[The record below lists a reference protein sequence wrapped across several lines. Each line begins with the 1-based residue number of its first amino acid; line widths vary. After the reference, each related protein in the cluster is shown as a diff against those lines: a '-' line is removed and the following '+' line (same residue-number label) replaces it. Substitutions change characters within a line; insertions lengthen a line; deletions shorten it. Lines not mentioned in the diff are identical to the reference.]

1 MDSMSFVLFGA
12 TGDLAKRKIFPALY
26 NLYLDEKMP
35 KAFSII
41 GIGRKEFSDIE
52 FQNQVKQSL
61 ATFSRRSLDDLMMVQ
76 EFLESIRYQQL
87 DITNKE
93 GFIELLNLV
102 KKRETELNILENRL
116 FYLSVAPEFFDQI
129 ASNIKESGLGNTTG
143 WKRLIIEKPFGRDLK
158 TAIEL
163 NEKLSKSFNEDEIY
177 RIDHYLGKPM
187 VQNLEALEFANP
199 VLQALWNNQYIAN
212 VQITAS
218 ETVGV
223 EERAGYYDKSGAIRD
238 MFQNHMLQLL
248 MMTAMHLP
256 NQNSASDVRAE
267 KKKVLQSLRPLS
279 KEDVASNVIRGQ
291 YGSGELNGKKVVAYR
306 QEPGIEFSSK
316 NDTYVAARIWIEND
330 FWKGIP
336 FYIRTGKRMKEK
348 STRIVFEFKSPI
360 QNISN
365 KNKQKNGT
373 NLLVIE
379 INPNERVSFYLN
391 SKNIDGNIE
400 PVQAE
405 YFANKNDRPEAYEL
419 LVHDALRGDAKFF
432 AHWNEVKMSWEWVQP
447 ILEAFEENLVP
458 LHTYKSGSF
467 GPEAADHLLEKD
479 GFKWWLDTEILQST
493 DENERDL
500 KRSI

>member
-26 NLYLDEKMP
+26 NLYIDDKMP
-35 KAFSII
+35 DAFSII
-41 GIGRKEFSDIE
+41 GIGRKDFSHDE
-52 FQNQVKQSL
+52 FQNQVKESL
-61 ATFSRRSLDDLMMVQ
+61 ITFSRRSIEDQKMVQ
-76 EFLESIRYQQL
+76 EFLDSIRYQKL

-93 GFIELLNLV
+93 GFVELLDLV
-102 KKRETELNILENRL
+102 KEREMELNIPENRL
-116 FYLSVAPEFFDQI
+116 FYLSVAPEFFDVI
-129 ASNIKESGLGNTTG
+129 ASNVKESGLGTTNG

-158 TAIEL
+158 TAREL
-163 NEKLSKSFNEDEIY
+163 NEKLSKSFKEEEVY

-238 MFQNHMLQLL
+238 MFQNHMLQML
-248 MMTAMHLP
+248 MMSAMHLS
-256 NQNSASDVRAE
+256 NQNTASDVRAE
-267 KKKVLQSLRPLS
+267 KKKVLESLRPLL
-279 KEDVASNVIRGQ
+279 KEEVASHVVRGQ
-291 YGSGELNGKKVVAYR
+291 YGSGELNGKKVVAYK
-306 QEPGIEFSSK
+306 QEPGIEFSSQ
-316 NDTYVAARIWIEND
+316 NDTFVAARVLIEND

-360 QNISN
+360 QNLSN
-365 KNKQKNGT
+365 KNSSNNGP

-391 SKNIDGNIE
+391 SKNVEGKIE
-400 PVQAE
+400 PVQAQ
-405 YFANKNDRPEAYEL
+405 YFANKEAHPEAYEL
-419 LVHDALRGDAKFF
+419 LVNDALRGDSKFF
-432 AHWNEVKMSWEWVQP
+432 AHWNEVELSWQWVQP

-458 LHTYKSGSF
+458 LQTYKAGSF
-467 GPEAADHLLEKD
+467 GPKAADELLAED
-479 GFKWWLDTEILQST
+479 GFKWWLDTDFIEKQDKDS
-493 DENERDL
+493 DL

>member
-26 NLYLDEKMP
+26 NLYIDDKMP
-35 KAFSII
+35 DAFSII
-41 GIGRKEFSDIE
+41 GIGRKDFSHDE
-52 FQNQVKQSL
+52 FQNQVKESL
-61 ATFSRRSLDDLMMVQ
+61 ITFSRRSIEDQKMVQ
-76 EFLESIRYQQL
+76 EFLDSIRYQKL

-93 GFIELLNLV
+93 GFVELLDLV
-102 KKRETELNILENRL
+102 KEREMELNIPENRL
-116 FYLSVAPEFFDQI
+116 FYLSVAPEFFDVI
-129 ASNIKESGLGNTTG
+129 ASNIKESGLGTTNG

-158 TAIEL
+158 TAREL
-163 NEKLSKSFNEDEIY
+163 NEKLSKSFKEEEVY

-238 MFQNHMLQLL
+238 MFQNHMLQML
-248 MMTAMHLP
+248 MMSAMHLT
-256 NQNSASDVRAE
+256 NQNTASDVRAE
-267 KKKVLQSLRPLS
+267 KKKVLESLRPLL
-279 KEDVASNVIRGQ
+279 KEEVASHVVRGQ
-291 YGSGELNGKKVVAYR
+291 YGSGELNGKKVVAYK
-306 QEPGIEFSSK
+306 QEPGIEFSSQ
-316 NDTYVAARIWIEND
+316 NDTFVAARVLIEND

-360 QNISN
+360 QNLTKKNSSN
-365 KNKQKNGT
+365 NGP

-391 SKNIDGNIE
+391 SKNVEGNIE

-405 YFANKNDRPEAYEL
+405 YFANKEAHPEAYEL
-419 LVHDALRGDAKFF
+419 LVNDALRGDSKFF
-432 AHWNEVKMSWEWVQP
+432 AHWNEVELSWQWVQP

-458 LHTYKSGSF
+458 LQSYKAGSF
-467 GPEAADHLLEKD
+467 GPTAAEELLAED
-479 GFKWWLDTEILQST
+479 GFKWWLDTDFIEKQDKDS
-493 DENERDL
+493 DL

>member
-26 NLYLDEKMP
+26 NLYIDDKMP
-35 KAFSII
+35 DAFSII
-41 GIGRKEFSDIE
+41 GIGRKDFSHDE
-52 FQNQVKQSL
+52 FQNQVKESL
-61 ATFSRRSLDDLMMVQ
+61 ITFSRRSIEDQKMVQ
-76 EFLESIRYQQL
+76 KFLDSIRYQKL

-93 GFIELLNLV
+93 GFVELLDLV
-102 KKRETELNILENRL
+102 KEREMELNIPENRL
-116 FYLSVAPEFFDQI
+116 FYLSVAPEFFDVI
-129 ASNIKESGLGNTTG
+129 ASNVKESGLGTTNG

-158 TAIEL
+158 TAREL
-163 NEKLSKSFNEDEIY
+163 NEKLSKSFKEEEVY

-238 MFQNHMLQLL
+238 MFQNHMLQML
-248 MMTAMHLP
+248 MMSAMHLS
-256 NQNSASDVRAE
+256 NQNTASDVRAE
-267 KKKVLQSLRPLS
+267 KKKVLESLRPLL
-279 KEDVASNVIRGQ
+279 KEEVASHVVRGQ
-291 YGSGELNGKKVVAYR
+291 YGSGELNGKKVVAYK
-306 QEPGIEFSSK
+306 QEPGIEFSSQ
-316 NDTYVAARIWIEND
+316 NDTFVAARVLIEND

-360 QNISN
+360 QNLSN
-365 KNKQKNGT
+365 KNSSNNGP

-391 SKNIDGNIE
+391 SKNVEGKIE
-400 PVQAE
+400 PVQAQ
-405 YFANKNDRPEAYEL
+405 YFANKEAHPEAYEL
-419 LVHDALRGDAKFF
+419 LVNDALRGDSKFF
-432 AHWNEVKMSWEWVQP
+432 AHWNEVELSWQWVQP

-458 LHTYKSGSF
+458 LQTYKAGSF
-467 GPEAADHLLEKD
+467 GPKAADELLAED
-479 GFKWWLDTEILQST
+479 GFKWWLDTDFIEKQDKDS
-493 DENERDL
+493 DL

>member
-26 NLYLDEKMP
+26 NLYIDDKMP
-35 KAFSII
+35 DAFSII
-41 GIGRKEFSDIE
+41 GIGRKDFSHDE
-52 FQNQVKQSL
+52 FQNQVKESL
-61 ATFSRRSLDDLMMVQ
+61 ITFSRRSIEDQKMVQ
-76 EFLESIRYQQL
+76 EFLDSIRYQKL

-93 GFIELLNLV
+93 GFVELLDLV
-102 KKRETELNILENRL
+102 KEREMELNIPENRL
-116 FYLSVAPEFFDQI
+116 FYLSVAPEFFDVI
-129 ASNIKESGLGNTTG
+129 ASNIKESGLGTTNG

-158 TAIEL
+158 TAREL
-163 NEKLSKSFNEDEIY
+163 NEKLSKSFKEEEVY

-238 MFQNHMLQLL
+238 MFQNHMLQML
-248 MMTAMHLP
+248 MMSAMHLT
-256 NQNSASDVRAE
+256 NQNTASDVRDE
-267 KKKVLQSLRPLS
+267 KKKVLESLRPLL
-279 KEDVASNVIRGQ
+279 KEEVASHVVRGQ
-291 YGSGELNGKKVVAYR
+291 YGSGELNGKKVVAYK
-306 QEPGIEFSSK
+306 QEPGIEFSSQ
-316 NDTYVAARIWIEND
+316 NDTFVAARVLIEND

-360 QNISN
+360 QNLTKKKSSN
-365 KNKQKNGT
+365 NGP

-391 SKNIDGNIE
+391 SKNVEGNIE

-405 YFANKNDRPEAYEL
+405 YFANKEAHPEAYEL
-419 LVHDALRGDAKFF
+419 LVNDALRGDSKFF
-432 AHWNEVKMSWEWVQP
+432 AHWNEVELSWQWVQP

-458 LHTYKSGSF
+458 LQSYKAGSF
-467 GPEAADHLLEKD
+467 GPTAAEELLAED
-479 GFKWWLDTEILQST
+479 GFKWWLDTDFIEKQDKDS
-493 DENERDL
+493 DL

>member
-26 NLYLDEKMP
+26 NLYIDQKMP
-35 KAFSII
+35 ESFSII
-41 GIGRKEFSDIE
+41 GIGRKDFSNDE
-52 FQNQVKQSL
+52 FQNQVMQSL
-61 ATFSRRSLDDLMMVQ
+61 ITFSRRSLEDQKMVQ
-76 EFLESIRYQQL
+76 EFLDSIRYQQL

-93 GFIELLNLV
+93 GFVDLLDLV
-102 KKRETELNILENRL
+102 KEREQELQIPENRL
-116 FYLSVAPEFFDQI
+116 FYLSVAPEFFDVI
-129 ASNIKESGLGNTTG
+129 ASNIKESGLGTTKG

-158 TAIEL
+158 TARDL
-163 NEKLSKSFNEDEIY
+163 NGKLSKSFKEDEIF

-238 MFQNHMLQLL
+238 MFQNHMLQML
-248 MMTAMHLP
+248 MMSAMHLT

-267 KKKVLQSLRPLS
+267 KKKVLESLRPLS
-279 KEDVASNVIRGQ
+279 KEEVVSHVVRGQ
-291 YGSGELNGKKVVAYR
+291 YGSGEQNGKKVVAYR
-306 QEPGIEFSSK
+306 QEPGIEFSSQ
-316 NDTYVAARIWIEND
+316 NDTYVAARVLIEND

-360 QNISN
+360 QNLSK
-365 KNKQKNGT
+365 KNSTNNGP

-391 SKNIDGNIE
+391 SKNVDGNIE

-405 YFANKNDRPEAYEL
+405 YFANKEDRPEAYEL
-419 LVHDALRGDAKFF
+419 LVYDALRGDSKFF
-432 AHWNEVKMSWEWVQP
+432 AHWNEVELSWQFVQP

-458 LHTYKSGSF
+458 LHTYKSGSS
-467 GPEAADHLLEKD
+467 GPVAADQLLAED
-479 GFKWWLDTEILQST
+479 GFKWWLDTDFVQ
-493 DENERDL
+493 ENENNKTDL